1 MQPWLHVPCLQ
12 PPVSEAPDDV
22 SRSGSEGGRSSASSG
37 ESEDET
43 SSVDTGGTIYTISIN
58 FTLST
63 ECPEKGWCLFNKAWT
78 LSCSYLME
86 TLLRKIN
93 LRLASICQFLMD
105 FRAIDGHLNKHHPFY
120 WDTLYKLL
128 SYILSMFAG
137 PGLGRSSHAETQ
149 TQIRGI
155 SLETALRRKS
165 RAGSSDSNVST
176 HVIEIILIL
185 TVVQ

>member
-1 MQPWLHVPCLQ
+1 MF
-12 PPVSEAPDDV
+12 PVA
-22 SRSGSEGGRSSASSG
+22 ASSVRGSGWCQQKRVRGRAVIRILGG
-37 ESEDET
+37 ERGRDQQR
-43 SSVDTGGTIYTISIN
+43 GHRCHIYTISIN

-165 RAGSSDSNVST
+165 RAGSSDSNVSN
-176 HVIEIILIL
+176 HVIEIIFIL